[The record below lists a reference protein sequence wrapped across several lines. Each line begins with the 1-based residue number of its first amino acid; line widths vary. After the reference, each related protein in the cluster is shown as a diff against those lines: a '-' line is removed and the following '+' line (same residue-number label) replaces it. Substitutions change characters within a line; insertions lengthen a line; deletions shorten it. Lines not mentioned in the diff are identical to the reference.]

1 MPTPNQESIHTFISF
16 TGSSESVAIQKLTE
30 HGGNLNEAVNA
41 HFTEGDRNISEQRV
55 AALQDDFMD
64 IRKPIDLEGVSRL
77 RFSPSIN
84 YGEDIEGLD
93 LNSSSSFQQPPD
105 YGIEEEM
112 IRAVIEASKKDS
124 HMGLGD
130 EALPLAR
137 QSQLEDPELAKA
149 ISLSLKTA
157 EQEQALRQLGSEVGP
172 LEPKG
177 SKLVEVEDL
186 DTLTSLN
193 GRLEVESSSI
203 PHEVEAEEQ
212 PLVRNRSRLMSSRS
226 IDSAEDI
233 VEVDLNLPSSL
244 QQPSN
249 TNYPANTRSDF
260 PSEEELEQQLAG
272 KEASLPHEP
281 TSDDENAVTLLVRMP
296 DGSRRGRRFL
306 RSDKLQHLFSF
317 IDVARVA
324 KPGTYR
330 LVICHP
336 CFSKQFQV
344 SVYSVNVLTRI

>member
-1 MPTPNQESIHTFISF
+1 MPTPNQESIHKFISF

-30 HGGNLNEAVNA
+30 HGGNVNEAVNA
-41 HFTEGDRNISEQRV
+41 HFTEGDRNISEQHV

-93 LNSSSSFQQPPD
+93 LNSSSSFQQSPD

-112 IRAVIEASKKDS
+112 IQAAIEASKQDS
-124 HMGLGD
+124 HMGLGV

-157 EQEQALRQLGSEVGP
+157 EQEKALRQLGSEVGP
-172 LEPKG
+172 SEPKG

-193 GRLEVESSSI
+193 GRLEVEISSI
-203 PHEVEAEEQ
+203 PDEVEEAEEQ
-212 PLVRNRSRLMSSRS
+212 PLVRNRGRLMSSRS

-249 TNYPANTRSDF
+249 TNYPANIRSDF
-260 PSEEELEQQLAG
+260 PSEEELE
-272 KEASLPHEP
+272 
-281 TSDDENAVTLLVRMP
+281 
-296 DGSRRGRRFL
+296 
-306 RSDKLQHLFSF
+306 
-317 IDVARVA
+317 
-324 KPGTYR
+324 
-330 LVICHP
+330 
-336 CFSKQFQV
+336 
-344 SVYSVNVLTRI
+344 